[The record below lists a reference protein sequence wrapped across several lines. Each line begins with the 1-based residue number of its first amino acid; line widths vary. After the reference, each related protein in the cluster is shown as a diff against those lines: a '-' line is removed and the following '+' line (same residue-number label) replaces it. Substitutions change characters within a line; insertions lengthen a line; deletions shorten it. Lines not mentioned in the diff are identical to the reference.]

1 MNLERYITLDRTE
14 ITSNDPRDND
24 KNNPKVVT
32 SEILRNEFSTIIE
45 FTFKKTALIKKDF
58 NPTTLPIKYH
68 FTTPLHILKDKSNQE
83 DKTWL
88 NKFLSLE
95 NYQEDERIFF
105 IKGE

>member
-14 ITSNDPRDND
+14 ITNNDPRDND
-24 KNNPKVVT
+24 QNNPKVIT

-45 FTFKKTALIKKDF
+45 FTFKKTALVKKDF
-58 NPTTLPIKYH
+58 NPTIFPMKYH
-68 FTTPLHILKDKSNQE
+68 FTMPLHILKDKKIQA
-83 DKTWL
+83 DKVWL